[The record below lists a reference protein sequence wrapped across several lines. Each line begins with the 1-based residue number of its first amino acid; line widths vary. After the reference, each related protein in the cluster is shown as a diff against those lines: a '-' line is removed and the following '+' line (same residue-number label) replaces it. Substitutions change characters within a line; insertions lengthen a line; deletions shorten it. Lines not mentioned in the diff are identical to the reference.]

1 MTEPQN
7 KATNEEYINSLKDE
21 ISYLKE
27 ILASKLFEED
37 HLINFTCKEIETD
50 YALKFG
56 VYKYK
61 INEYKLKI
69 KKTKRTIELLN
80 KMIEKQS
87 ANQFNKPDEDLEE
100 NQIKINKTKINKP
113 KINMSEIEKHIEN
126 EFKEDELELETE
138 TAKVN
143 ILIEEHKNN
152 LNKKQDFKELNNIY
166 KECIRKIHPDLL
178 FDPTIFEENLFYNA
192 KEAYE
197 DRDLDELKSTQNL
210 INMHKI
216 DKSPKT
222 AEEFEKFRDKLEINV
237 ELEEKEIS
245 QIVNSKP
252 YTQQKFLLDTK
263 KVNSYREGLVTS
275 LLEVEKEYIK
285 INKRLS
291 EIKKENNLSYRLDLT
306 KQDD

>member
-126 EFKEDELELETE
+126 EFKED
-138 TAKVN
+138 
-143 ILIEEHKNN
+143 H
-152 LNKKQDFKELNNIY
+152 
-166 KECIRKIHPDLL
+166 
-178 FDPTIFEENLFYNA
+178 
-192 KEAYE
+192 
-197 DRDLDELKSTQNL
+197 
-210 INMHKI
+210 
-216 DKSPKT
+216 
-222 AEEFEKFRDKLEINV
+222 
-237 ELEEKEIS
+237 
-245 QIVNSKP
+245 
-252 YTQQKFLLDTK
+252 
-263 KVNSYREGLVTS
+263 
-275 LLEVEKEYIK
+275 
-285 INKRLS
+285 
-291 EIKKENNLSYRLDLT
+291 
-306 KQDD
+306 

>member
-1 MTEPQN
+1 MTEPQED
-7 KATNEEYINSLKDE
+7 AMNEEYINSLKDE

-37 HLINFTCKEIETD
+37 HLLNFTCKEIETD

-61 INEYKLKI
+61 IKEYKLKI

-80 KMIEKQS
+80 KMIAKQN
-87 ANQFNKPDEDLEE
+87 NQFNKNPKDLEE
-100 NQIKINKTKINKP
+100 NQIRINQTKINKP
-113 KINMSEIEKHIEN
+113 QINMSEIERHIEN
-126 EFKEDELELETE
+126 EFKEEELELKTE

-152 LNKKQDFKELNNIY
+152 LNQKKDFKELDIIY
-166 KECIRKIHPDLL
+166 KYCIKKIHPDLL
-178 FDPTIFEENLFYNA
+178 LDATIYEENLFYNS

-197 DRDLDELKSTQNL
+197 DRDLEELKSTQNL
-210 INMHKI
+210 IKMHKI
-216 DKSPKT
+216 NKIPETVK
-222 AEEFEKFRDKLEINV
+222 EFERLRDKIEINI
-237 ELEEKEIS
+237 ELEEREIS
-245 QIVNSKP
+245 KIVNSKP

-285 INKRLS
+285 ISKKLT
-291 EIKKENNLSYRLDLT
+291 EIKKENNLSYKLDLT
-306 KQDD
+306 KGK